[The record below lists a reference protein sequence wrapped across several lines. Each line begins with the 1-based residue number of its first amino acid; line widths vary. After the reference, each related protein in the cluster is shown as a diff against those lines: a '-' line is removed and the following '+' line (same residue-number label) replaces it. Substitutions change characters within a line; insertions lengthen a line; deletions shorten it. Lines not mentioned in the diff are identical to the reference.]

1 MPELNG
7 HDATAPYVPPPQPPA
22 LAEPVKMSAKL
33 TPAKLRD
40 IQQRLREPFAAEL
53 VYFKP
58 QVVSYKGADS
68 TAKGAAYADARAYSD
83 RLNEVVGIDGWSQTA
98 VISTSPTYEKEI
110 KKKEKNPQT
119 GQWDVETSK
128 TVRIARIS
136 AVVTVTINGVGSHSN
151 VGESDISDEN
161 ATTIAYAQAFK
172 RACVEFGL
180 GRYLYDLPETGW
192 LPFDTKTRQFKTQPT
207 LPDWAIPKKPCS
219 DCHVPIG
226 PVSIQGVVYAIDTII
241 ERSLKTYGRQLC
253 GKCSQK
259 AAKDAKERA
268 GREIGVPAPA
278 AA

>member
-7 HDATAPYVPPPQPPA
+7 HDATAPYVSPPQPPA
-22 LAEPVKMSAKL
+22 LAEPVKTSAKL

-110 KKKEKNPQT
+110 KKKEKTPQT

-151 VGESDISDEN
+151 VGESEQPVGHFQLDHGSFVDHHQISFQRILAVVFPVVFRGIVLEQRMNRGGGVFGDIGEVL
-161 ATTIAYAQAFK
+161 
-172 RACVEFGL
+172 R
-180 GRYLYDLPETGW
+180 
-192 LPFDTKTRQFKTQPT
+192 
-207 LPDWAIPKKPCS
+207 
-219 DCHVPIG
+219 G
-226 PVSIQGVVYAIDTII
+226 P
-241 ERSLKTYGRQLC
+241 
-253 GKCSQK
+253 
-259 AAKDAKERA
+259 A
-268 GREIGVPAPA
+268 GRRG
-278 AA
+278 